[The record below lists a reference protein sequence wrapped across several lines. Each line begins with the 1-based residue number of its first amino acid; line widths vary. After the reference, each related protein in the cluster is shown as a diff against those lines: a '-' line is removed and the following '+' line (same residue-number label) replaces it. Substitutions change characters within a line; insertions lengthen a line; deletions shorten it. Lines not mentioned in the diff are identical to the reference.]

1 LNTKDTSNLSI
12 NGQGGGRYQSPQRN
26 VSNNIKL
33 TKGPSLKSNTEKQKL
48 QRQITNNLSNKE
60 SRGDNDYQDYQSGH
74 NPNIQS
80 EEDLYNSNENSNSV
94 SLPKIASKG
103 QLDNRKNEDSNDK
116 SIRYR
121 S

>member
-1 LNTKDTSNLSI
+1 MNTKDTSNLSI

-26 VSNNIKL
+26 GGNNIKL

-60 SRGDNDYQDYQSGH
+60 SRGDNDYQDYQSGQ

-103 QLDNRKNEDSNDK
+103 
-116 SIRYR
+116 
-121 S
+121 